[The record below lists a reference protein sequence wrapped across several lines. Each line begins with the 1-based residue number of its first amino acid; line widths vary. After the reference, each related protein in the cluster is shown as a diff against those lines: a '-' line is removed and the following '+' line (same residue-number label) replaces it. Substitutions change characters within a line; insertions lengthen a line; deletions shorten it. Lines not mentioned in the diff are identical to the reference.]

1 MSQETTLSEEQKA
14 EMERVAG
21 LIEQYLEAEGLDL
34 GKVRLESE
42 SGYPAWAFTQGSALV
57 QVHLRPGRTQE
68 IVYFQALA
76 PVVAVPEENREGFYR
91 KLLELNAD
99 ELWSCA
105 FAVRQDTV
113 IVTADR
119 TTVDMD
125 LSEVVEMVESV
136 AAYADRFDDELA
148 QEFGTKR
155 YTDTQAVG
163 NQEAEESE

>member
-1 MSQETTLSEEQKA
+1 MSQETTLSEQQKA
-14 EMERVAG
+14 EMDRVAG
-21 LIEQYLEAEGLDL
+21 LVEQYLEAEGLDL
-34 GKVRLESE
+34 GKVRLESG

-68 IVYFQALA
+68 VVYFQAVA
-76 PVVAVPEENREGFYR
+76 PVVTLPEENREAFFR
-91 KLLELNAD
+91 HLLELNAD

-125 LSEVVEMVESV
+125 LSEIVEMVESV

-148 QEFGTKR
+148 EEFRTKR
-155 YTDTQAVG
+155 YTDTRPSEG
-163 NQEAEESE
+163 EKPEEGE